1 MLSPGLR
8 ILILFMLPF
17 VLILLPIIAFIVA
30 LFGSLGYF
38 VGYTVGQV
46 FNCKN
51 WFRPWENLPWGVR
64 EYWKWNI
71 QFVKNVVREYDHM
84 TGIPRG
90 WDGTRYGIP
99 FGPVKVV
106 IGMILTVY
114 GIATDGLGTFV
125 IVTLK
130 FVPINAKVFSE
141 VIKSYFR
148 GPNRNQLIAYFP
160 FFLLGLCFMIVLSPV
175 AYVVFIQLSDIA
187 TKNPTHVLYGAYC

>member
-30 LFGSLGYF
+30 FFGSLGYF

-51 WFRPWENLPWGVR
+51 WLRPWENLPWGVR

-106 IGMILTVY
+106 IGMVLTIY
-114 GIATDGLGTFV
+114 GIATDG
-125 IVTLK
+125 
-130 FVPINAKVFSE
+130 PS
-141 VIKSYFR
+141 
-148 GPNRNQLIAYFP
+148 
-160 FFLLGLCFMIVLSPV
+160 
-175 AYVVFIQLSDIA
+175 
-187 TKNPTHVLYGAYC
+187 